1 MTADIPVIP
10 FNRPT
15 VEGDELVYVQ
25 QAIELG
31 HLSGDGSFTRRCEG
45 LLEELLNA
53 PRVLLTSSC
62 THALEMAALLLR
74 PKKLRAGAR
83 SGAAADA
90 PEVVLPSFTFVTS
103 ANAFVLHG
111 WRPVF
116 VDVRPDTLNLDESLL
131 DDLVTDATGAI
142 VAVHYGGVACAMETI
157 SAIADGHGA
166 GVVEDNAHGLFGR
179 HGERPLGTIG
189 DLGTQS
195 FHETKNISCGEGG
208 ALVINDASLGER
220 AEIIRDKGTDRARMF
235 RGEIDKYTWCDLG
248 SSYLMSEL
256 QAAYLFAQLEARD
269 HIQQARG
276 AIWNAYRAGL
286 ADWADARGV
295 QLPIIPPGSEQS
307 YHMFFLVMPEA
318 EDRDALIAHL
328 KGRGVHSVFHYLPLH
343 LSEMGRRYGGRE
355 GDCPVTESVA
365 ARLLRLPFYNSLSA
379 PDTDRV
385 IDAVL
390 EFDG

>member
-45 LLEELLNA
+45 LLEELLDA

-90 PEVVLPSFTFVTS
+90 PEVVLPSFTFVTT

-142 VAVHYGGVACAMETI
+142 VAVHYGGVGCAMETI

-235 RGEIDKYTWCDLG
+235 RGEIDKYTWRDLG

-286 ADWADARGV
+286 TDWADARGV
-295 QLPIIPPGSEQS
+295 QLPVIPPGSEQS